1 MANRVLIGKMGSDFG
16 IKVSKEGFDVTTTA
30 DKNLLFDSTSRRTGL
45 VYAGATGLTLNDS
58 ADNYLTTGSKTSLG
72 YPPLV
77 IFSEK
82 NNGNLIFGD
91 SGAGG
96 GDVSQ
101 MSIWKTTTS
110 TVTPCTANVA
120 AVSFFG
126 GSNIF
131 TGTLPSDGRS
141 YDQVNASNENAIN
154 VSYFVLRI
162 LCAWGYM
169 NDTYFGS

>member
-1 MANRVLIGKMGSDFG
+1 MANRVLVGKMGSDFG

-30 DKNLLFDSTSRRTGL
+30 DKNLLFDSTAGRTGL
-45 VYAGATGLTLNDS
+45 VYAGATGLQLANS
-58 ADNYLTTGSKTSLG
+58 SDNYLTTGSKTSLG
-72 YPPLV
+72 YPPIV
-77 IFSEK
+77 VFSER

-91 SGAGG
+91 IGNEG

-120 AVSFFG
+120 TVVGQTFFG
-126 GSNIF
+126 VRP
-131 TGTLPSDGRS
+131 TDGRN
-141 YDQVNASNENAIN
+141 YDQVNSSKEDAFD

-162 LCAWGYM
+162 PCAWGYM
-169 NDTYFGS
+169 NSTYFG

>member
-45 VYAGATGLTLNDS
+45 VYAGATGLQLANS
-58 ADNYLTTGSKTSLG
+58 SDNYLTTGSKTSLG

-77 IFSEK
+77 IFSER

-91 SGAGG
+91 IQAGG

-120 AVSFFG
+120 LVSGTTFFG
-126 GSNIF
+126 VRP
-131 TGTLPSDGRS
+131 TDGRN
-141 YDQVNASNENAIN
+141 YDQVNASKEDAFD

-162 LCAWGYM
+162 PCAWGYM

>member
-1 MANRVLIGKMGSDFG
+1 LVNASPSHSTT
-16 IKVSKEGFDVTTTA
+16 VSSIAHSIF
-30 DKNLLFDSTSRRTGL
+30 S
-45 VYAGATGLTLNDS
+45 
-58 ADNYLTTGSKTSLG
+58 
-72 YPPLV
+72 LV

-82 NNGNLIFGD
+82 NNGNLLFD
-91 SGAGG
+91 DFQ

-110 TVTPCTANVA
+110 TVTPCTAQTA
-120 AVSFFG
+120 AVSFLG

-131 TGTLPSDGRS
+131 TGTLPSDGRN
-141 YDQVNASNENAIN
+141 YDGVNSSNENAIN

-162 LCAWGYM
+162 PCAWGYM

>member
-1 MANRVLIGKMGSDFG
+1 MLFRSNNG
-16 IKVSKEGFDVTTTA
+16 
-30 DKNLLFDSTSRRTGL
+30 NLLFDDGQ
-45 VYAGATGLTLNDS
+45 
-58 ADNYLTTGSKTSLG
+58 
-72 YPPLV
+72 
-77 IFSEK
+77 
-82 NNGNLIFGD
+82 
-91 SGAGG
+91 

-126 GSNIF
+126 GNNIF
-131 TGTLPSDGRS
+131 TGTLPSDGRG
-141 YDQVNASNENAIN
+141 YDGVAASNENALN

-162 LCAWGYM
+162 PCAWGYM

>member
-45 VYAGATGLTLNDS
+45 VYAGATGLNLGDS

-82 NNGNLIFGD
+82 NNGNLQFD
-91 SGAGG
+91 DFQ

-110 TVTPCTANVA
+110 TVTPCTAQTA
-120 AVSFFG
+120 AVSFLG

-131 TGTLPSDGRS
+131 TGTLPSDGRN
-141 YDQVNASNENAIN
+141 YDGVNSSNENAIN

-162 LCAWGYM
+162 PCAWGYM

>member
-82 NNGNLIFGD
+82 NNGNLQFD
-91 SGAGG
+91 DFQ

-126 GSNIF
+126 GNNIF
-131 TGTLPSDGRS
+131 TGTLPSDGRG
-141 YDQVNASNENAIN
+141 YDSVNPSNENAIN

-162 LCAWGYM
+162 PCAWGYM

>member
-45 VYAGATGLTLNDS
+45 VYAGATGLNLGDS

-120 AVSFFG
+120 TVVGQTFFG
-126 GSNIF
+126 VR
-131 TGTLPSDGRS
+131 PSDGRG
-141 YDQVNASNENAIN
+141 YDQVNASQENALN

-162 LCAWGYM
+162 PCAWGYM

>member
-82 NNGNLIFGD
+82 NNGNLQFD
-91 SGAGG
+91 DFQ

-126 GSNIF
+126 GNNIF
-131 TGTLPSDGRS
+131 TGTLPSDGRG
-141 YDQVNASNENAIN
+141 YDSVNPSNEIAIN

-162 LCAWGYM
+162 PCAWGYM

>member
-1 MANRVLIGKMGSDFG
+1 MANRVLVGKMGSDFG

-82 NNGNLIFGD
+82 NNGNLLFD
-91 SGAGG
+91 DFQ

-110 TVTPCTANVA
+110 TVTPCTAQTA

-131 TGTLPSDGRS
+131 TGTLPSDGRG
-141 YDQVNASNENAIN
+141 YDGVNSSNENAIN

-162 LCAWGYM
+162 PCAWGYM

>member
-1 MANRVLIGKMGSDFG
+1 MANRVLVGKMGSDFG

-82 NNGNLIFGD
+82 NNGNLLFD
-91 SGAGG
+91 DFQ

-126 GSNIF
+126 GNNIF
-131 TGTLPSDGRS
+131 TGTLPSDGRG
-141 YDQVNASNENAIN
+141 YDSVNPSNENAIN

-162 LCAWGYM
+162 PCAWGYM